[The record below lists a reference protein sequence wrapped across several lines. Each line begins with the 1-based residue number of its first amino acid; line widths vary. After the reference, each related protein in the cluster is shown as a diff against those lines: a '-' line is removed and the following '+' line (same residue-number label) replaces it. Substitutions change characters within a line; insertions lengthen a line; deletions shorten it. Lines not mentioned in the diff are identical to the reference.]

1 MASVNKAILLG
12 NLTRDVELKNLPT
25 GSPVAEF
32 GIAMNE
38 KYKDKETVVFIDVT
52 VWGSLAENCA
62 KYISKGSLVFIEGKL
77 TMDSWE
83 DKTTGK
89 KRTKLKVTALNVQF
103 LDSIEQGKAL
113 MAEGVFKDNSDI
125 PF

>member
-32 GIAMNE
+32 GVAVNE

>member
-38 KYKDKETVVFIDVT
+38 KYKDKETVTFVDVT

-113 MAEGVFKDNSDI
+113 MAEGGSKDSLDI

>member
-1 MASVNKAILLG
+1 
-12 NLTRDVELKNLPT
+12 
-25 GSPVAEF
+25 
-32 GIAMNE
+32 
-38 KYKDKETVVFIDVT
+38 
-52 VWGSLAENCA
+52 
-62 KYISKGSLVFIEGKL
+62 
-77 TMDSWE
+77 MDSWE

>member
-1 MASVNKAILLG
+1 MASVNKVIIMG

-32 GIAMNE
+32 GVAMNE

-62 KYISKGSLVFIEGKL
+62 KYISKGSLVFIEGKI

-89 KRTKLKVTALNVQF
+89 KRTKLKITGLNVQF
-103 LDSIEQGKAL
+103 LGGNKDQGS
-113 MAEGVFKDNSDI
+113 EEV

>member
-32 GIAMNE
+32 GVAMNE

-103 LDSIEQGKAL
+103 LNSIEQGKAL
-113 MAEGVFKDNSDI
+113 MAEGVFKDTSDI